1 MIDKL
6 DKNKIID
13 QIVLLKMKHPL
24 SVQDKLKLQKLQ
36 QQLNKD
42 V

>member
-1 MIDKL
+1 MIDKI

>member
-6 DKNKIID
+6 DKDKIID